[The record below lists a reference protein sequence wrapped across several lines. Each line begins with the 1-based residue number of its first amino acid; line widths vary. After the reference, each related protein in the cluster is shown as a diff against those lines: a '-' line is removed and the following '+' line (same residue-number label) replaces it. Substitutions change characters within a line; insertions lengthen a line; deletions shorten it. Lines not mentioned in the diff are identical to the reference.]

1 MKEDFLYYLWRMK
14 RFDFKNL
21 KTTSGEEITIQ
32 NGGELNND
40 SGPDFLNARI
50 KIGDTLWAGN
60 VEMHL
65 KSSDW
70 IVHQHQKDE
79 VYNNVILHL
88 VLDEDQSILRK
99 NGERIPCL
107 ELRKRIPPKISKTY
121 KKLIQNSH
129 WIPCQ
134 NLFHRVPEIT
144 LNLWQDRLLVERLE
158 SKIIEIEKSLFLNQN
173 NWEETFYQFL
183 ARNFGVK
190 INAEP
195 FEQLA
200 KSVPLLKLTKHKT
213 SLLQIEAILFGQAG
227 MLNNNLKDDYP
238 KKLRKE
244 YLFLKRKYNLKA
256 IKGDS
261 WKFMRLRPANFPTV
275 RIAQFATLIHQ
286 SVHLFSKMLA
296 AKNVKE
302 IENMFAVKISNYW
315 QNHYVF
321 DKSST
326 KRNKSLGKNAVHLLI
341 INTIVPFLF
350 LYGKNKGEDH
360 FKERALALLEDL
372 DPEKNNII
380 EKWKTI
386 GLNPPS
392 AYQTQ
397 ALLHLKNH
405 YCNTKKCMNC
415 AVGNAVLNVDF
426 DLF

>member
-14 RFDFKNL
+14 RFDFNNL

-32 NGGELNND
+32 NSGELNND

-70 IVHQHQKDE
+70 MTHQHQKDAA
-79 VYNNVILHL
+79 YDNVILHV
-88 VLDEDQSILRK
+88 VLEEDQPISRK
-99 NGERIPCL
+99 SGEHIPCL

-121 KKLIQNSH
+121 KRLIQSGH

-134 NLFHRVPEIT
+134 HLFHEVPKIT
-144 LNLWQDRLLVERLE
+144 LDLWLDRILVERLE
-158 SKIIEIEKSLFLNQN
+158 TKIIEIEKSLVLNQN

-200 KSVPLLKLTKHKT
+200 KSIPLLTLTKHKS
-213 SLLQIEAILFGQAG
+213 SLLQIEAILFGQSG
-227 MLNNNLKDDYP
+227 LLTNHLKDSYP
-238 KKLRKE
+238 KKLQKE
-244 YLFLKRKYNLKA
+244 YLFLKRKYTLKP

-275 RIAQFATLIHQ
+275 RIAQFATLVYQ
-286 SVHLFSKMLA
+286 SIHLFSKMLA

-302 IENMFAVKISNYW
+302 IENMFEVKISNYW

-321 DKSST
+321 DKKSI
-326 KRNKSLGKNAVHLLI
+326 KRNKSLGKSAIHLLI

-350 LYGKNKGEDH
+350 LYGKNKGEEQ
-360 FKERALALLEDL
+360 FKERALQLLEDIQ
-372 DPEKNNII
+372 PEKNNIV
-380 EKWKTI
+380 EKWKTL
-386 GLNPPS
+386 GLKPSS

-397 ALLHLKNH
+397 ALIHLKNN
-405 YCNTKKCMNC
+405 YCNAKKCMNC
-415 AVGNAVLNVDF
+415 AVGNAVLNVKI
-426 DLF
+426 